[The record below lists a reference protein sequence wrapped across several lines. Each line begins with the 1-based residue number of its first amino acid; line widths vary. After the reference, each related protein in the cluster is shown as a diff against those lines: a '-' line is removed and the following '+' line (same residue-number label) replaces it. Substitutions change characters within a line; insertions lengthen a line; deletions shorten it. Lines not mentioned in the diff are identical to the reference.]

1 MLPHLMHLMMVKLV
15 DKSCTF
21 SWLMVQKSHT
31 DLQKTA
37 YLALSL
43 EPPANADAS
52 DPISPQLCLRRGENR
67 GGLRGQSCP
76 LCGGDIAN
84 LGQVSVPFVMS
95 HAHLKKEKQAKEVKG
110 GLEKMNLHDLGTLR
124 YNYEIKPRFVV
135 CCICCNVV

>member
-1 MLPHLMHLMMVKLV
+1 MTAAAGVGRGWVGDQPHARRTETRSGPDVATLPR
-15 DKSCTF
+15 SG
-21 SWLMVQKSHT
+21 
-31 DLQKTA
+31 
-37 YLALSL
+37 L

-52 DPISPQLCLRRGENR
+52 DPISPQLCLRRGQNR

-95 HAHLKKEKQAKEVKG
+95 HAHLKKEKQAKEVKDG
-110 GLEKMNLHDLGTLR
+110 FERMNLHDLGSLR
-124 YNYEIKPRFVV
+124 HNYEIKPRFVV